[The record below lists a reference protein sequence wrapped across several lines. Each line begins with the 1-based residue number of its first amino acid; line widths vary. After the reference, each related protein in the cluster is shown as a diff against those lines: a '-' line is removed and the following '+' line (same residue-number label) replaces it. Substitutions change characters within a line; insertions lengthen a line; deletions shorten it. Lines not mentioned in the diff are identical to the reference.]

1 MEVMRFV
8 GPYEIDVIH
17 RSDQPLGPTQVR
29 VHTLYSGISAGT
41 ELTAYRGTNPYV
53 SALWDPEAHLFE
65 PSQDGSPPAYP
76 LEGWGY
82 SEVGRVTE
90 VGQGVGTLGVGDVV
104 WGIWGHRSD
113 AVLEAEGLEGHVV
126 PAGTDPVV
134 GSFVR
139 VAAIAL
145 NAVLAA
151 QLAPGMVA
159 VVLGQGIIGQL
170 ATRFARMNGATVYA
184 IDAVADRRERAR
196 SIYGAADAFA
206 PGHEVARRIRDLTE
220 GLGAD
225 VAIEL
230 SGHPSALHEATRVVG
245 PDGLVVASGFYQG
258 GAQQLLLGQE
268 FHHNRVTIRCSQIGA
283 VPTHLA
289 ARWTR
294 ERLHLV
300 AAQHLIA
307 GDPEV
312 TSLVT
317 HRFALQEAP
326 LAYRLLDRP
335 TPDVLQVL
343 FDFTQGE

>member
-1 MEVMRFV
+1 MKIMRFV
-8 GPYEIDVIH
+8 GPYEVDVVE
-17 RSDQPLGPTQVR
+17 RPDEPLGPTRVR

-53 SALWDPEAHLFE
+53 SAVWDPQAHLFE
-65 PSQDGSPPAYP
+65 PGDGSTPAYP
-76 LEGWGY
+76 LEAWGY
-82 SEVGRVTE
+82 SEVGRVSD
-90 VGQGVGTLGVGDVV
+90 VGEDVDTVSVGDVV
-104 WGIWGHRSD
+104 WGIWGHRSE
-113 AVLEAEGLEGHVV
+113 AVLEAAVLRGHVM
-126 PAGTDPVV
+126 PPGTDPLV

-139 VAAIAL
+139 VGAIAL

-151 QLAPGMVA
+151 QLAPGMVV
-159 VVLGQGIIGQL
+159 VVLGQGVIGQL
-170 ATRFARMNGATVYA
+170 ATRFAGMNGATVYA
-184 IDAVADRRERAR
+184 IDAIQGRRERAVLV
-196 SIYGAADAFA
+196 YGAADSFP
-206 PGHEVARRIRDLTE
+206 PGHDVARLIRDLTG

-230 SGHPSALHEATRVVG
+230 SGHPAALHEATRLVG

-258 GAQQLLLGQE
+258 GAQQLLLGEE

-283 VPTHLA
+283 VPSHLA

-300 AAQHLIA
+300 AAQHLVS

-317 HRFALQEAP
+317 HRFALEDAAE
-326 LAYRLLDRP
+326 AYRLLDRP
-335 TPDVLQVL
+335 TPEVLQVV
-343 FDFTQGE
+343 FDFTDGE